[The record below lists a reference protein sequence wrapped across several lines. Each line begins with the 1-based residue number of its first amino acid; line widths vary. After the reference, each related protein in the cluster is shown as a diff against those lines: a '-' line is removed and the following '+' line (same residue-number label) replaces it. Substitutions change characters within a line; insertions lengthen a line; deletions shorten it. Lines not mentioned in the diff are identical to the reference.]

1 VTICG
6 SRSEQLAAAVAATI
20 ARRCQGIVSFGIAG
34 GLAQNDTRIP
44 LTFIAHKYRLC
55 KYLECRFD
63 GSGCGFEYRGE

>member
-34 GLAQNDTRIP
+34 GSRKMIP
-44 LTFIAHKYRLC
+44 GYRSLFYC
-55 KYLECRFD
+55 A
-63 GSGCGFEYRGE
+63 